1 MLPRDHFWTVPN
13 VLSLSRLI
21 LLPVF
26 IWALAT
32 PGYLWLAGL
41 LVLWGVLSDVADGYL
56 ARKLGQESEWG
67 RLIDPVADKLAVA
80 VALGYCY
87 IERDLPLWVLILVVG
102 RDLTILLLAPILADR
117 AGRLPA
123 SLMTG
128 RLAALSL
135 GLLALCYILE
145 VERLKLPML
154 AVSVF
159 MLFLS
164 SLLYAK
170 RLLAHAD

>member
-1 MLPRDHFWTVPN
+1 M
-13 VLSLSRLI
+13 LSLSRLV
-21 LLPVF
+21 LLPAF

-56 ARKLGQESEWG
+56 ARKLGQQSEWG
-67 RLIDPVADKLAVA
+67 RLIDPVVDKLTLA

-87 IERDLPLWVLILVVG
+87 VARDLPLWMLLLVVG
-102 RDLTILLLAPILADR
+102 RDLAILLLARVLADR

-123 SLMTG
+123 SIMVG

-135 GLLALCYILE
+135 GLLVLVYVLE
-145 VERLKLPML
+145 AEPLKRPML

-164 SLLYAK
+164 SFMYA
-170 RLLAHAD
+170 RRIRTHAD